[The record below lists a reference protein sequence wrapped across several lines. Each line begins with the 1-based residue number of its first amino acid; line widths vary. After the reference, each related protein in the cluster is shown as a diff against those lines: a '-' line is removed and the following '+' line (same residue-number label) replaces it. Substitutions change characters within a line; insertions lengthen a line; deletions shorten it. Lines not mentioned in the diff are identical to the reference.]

1 MRVGKTYEEIVPVRA
16 LLERAK
22 KSRESVLDKIPQFP
36 VHNLNSEAFL
46 IKKNVKR
53 QRSLGK

>member
-22 KSRESVLDKIPQFP
+22 KSRESVLDRLPQFP

-53 QRSLGK
+53 